1 MTARIRRVLLASALM
16 GTLGAS
22 GWTYWRAG
30 AEPEP
35 AMSAVPARPP
45 PVATA
50 QAQAPRVI
58 AAAVRAP
65 AAAAAPDLFTVAHW
79 ETVASAP
86 PPISP
91 SPPPPQ
97 APPLPFEFFGRTEA
111 VGAGGAVLIHLRRGK
126 DVFSVRE
133 SAQIDDL
140 YRLDRIGPDAL
151 EIVYLPLAEKQLL
164 VIGSR

>member
-65 AAAAAPDLFTVAHW
+65 AAAAPDLFTVAHW